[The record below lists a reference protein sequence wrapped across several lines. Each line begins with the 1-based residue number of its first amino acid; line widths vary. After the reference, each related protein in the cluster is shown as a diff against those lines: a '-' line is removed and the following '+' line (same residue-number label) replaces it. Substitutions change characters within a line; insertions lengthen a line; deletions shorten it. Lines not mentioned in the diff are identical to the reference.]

1 VNEPLT
7 PVQPTEDMRLP
18 AGSAVFQVILGKL
31 EDGSPNL
38 DMRAVLIGGPDG
50 PVAYDPLNPAHRLV
64 AVIGNRIDDLLA
76 EATGTSATRTDA
88 GVIER
93 RLQEGEQPGAIPEE
107 GLDPVSLSRGTPAQP
122 MPHELAAAYQ
132 GGARAFAQMEQ
143 AAQQGMVNLDRAIQH
158 ELTETEA
165 VRQDKLASL
174 ALQYSGN
181 GNPAEPQ
188 AGFEATGM
196 EQVREQAPWPFG
208 SGPRDGDE
216 ANPAP
221 LEDRVSAELAKE
233 APQWPMG
240 SVGRSFMDTAP
251 KRPDGTPYGT
261 RDPDFDIAD
270 RQEGKGGSGLHPD
283 D

>member
-174 ALQYSGN
+174 ALQY
-181 GNPAEPQ
+181 NPAEPQ

-221 LEDRVSAELAKE
+221 WRTAYRLNLRKKHRSGRWVR
-233 APQWPMG
+233 
-240 SVGRSFMDTAP
+240 RSFMDTAP
-251 KRPDGTPYGT
+251 KRPDGTLRHARP
-261 RDPDFDIAD
+261 
-270 RQEGKGGSGLHPD
+270 
-283 D
+283 

>member
-132 GGARAFAQMEQ
+132 AGSKAIEQLAQAVQ
-143 AAQQGMVNLDRAIQH
+143 IGHQQL
-158 ELTETEA
+158 LTETEA
-165 VRQDKLASL
+165 VRQDKLANL
-174 ALQYSGN
+174 ALQYNHSGN
-181 GNPAEPQ
+181 P
-188 AGFEATGM
+188 
-196 EQVREQAPWPFG
+196 
-208 SGPRDGDE
+208 
-216 ANPAP
+216 
-221 LEDRVSAELAKE
+221 
-233 APQWPMG
+233 
-240 SVGRSFMDTAP
+240 MDTTP
-251 KRPDGTPYGT
+251 KRPDGTPFGSGPDYVDGSEAEGFAPNT
-261 RDPDFDIAD
+261 PYNGGRRDPDFELAD
-270 RQEGKGGSGLHPD
+270 RQEGKGGSGLHTD

>member
-1 VNEPLT
+1 MNEPLT

-18 AGSAVFQVILGKL
+18 EGSAVFQIILNKL

-38 DMRAVLIGGPDG
+38 DMRGVLIGGPDG
-50 PVAYDPLNPAHRLV
+50 PASYDPTNPAHRLM
-64 AVIGNRIDDLLA
+64 AVIGNRIDELVA
-76 EATGTSATRTDA
+76 EATGGSAVRRTDA

-93 RLQEGEQPGAIPEE
+93 RLQDGEQPGAIPEE
-107 GLDPVSLSRGTPAQP
+107 PGIVAGLDLSDEGLTR
-122 MPHELAAAYQ
+122 L
-132 GGARAFAQMEQ
+132 EQ
-143 AAQQGMVNLDRAIQH
+143 QQQRH

-165 VRQDKLASL
+165 VRQDKLAKL
-174 ALQYSGN
+174 AAMYGGDNAQVALKLGPD

-208 SGPRDGDE
+208 SG
-216 ANPAP
+216 
-221 LEDRVSAELAKE
+221 K
-233 APQWPMG
+233 
-240 SVGRSFMDTAP
+240 
-251 KRPDGTPYGT
+251 

-270 RQEGKGGSGLHPD
+270 RQEGKGGSGLHTD